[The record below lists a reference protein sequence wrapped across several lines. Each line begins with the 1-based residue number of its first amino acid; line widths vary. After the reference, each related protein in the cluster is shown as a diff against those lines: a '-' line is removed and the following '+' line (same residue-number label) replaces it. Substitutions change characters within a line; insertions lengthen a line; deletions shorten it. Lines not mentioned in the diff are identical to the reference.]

1 MYALCAL
8 RYGLVQVL
16 PEYVHKF
23 HPLRSLFEISYSCQW
38 FGRSYRIVCS
48 TYPKGSAYCPTID
61 TTCVTC
67 CYSLNCVF
75 LSWVKRWPP
84 TRSCFCYFLIRILNL
99 SAWHYECFRCNID
112 CSNLNYSSSFSLSI
126 PWPCISLMSIT
137 PPIVS
142 FLFSYHIPSA

>member
-1 MYALCAL
+1 MPYV
-8 RYGLVQVL
+8 RYVIGLVQVL
-16 PEYVHKF
+16 PECVHKF

-142 FLFSYHIPSA
+142 FLFSYYIPSA